1 MANLK
6 SSKKDVRRTLKRTKA
21 NASQK
26 SKVRTFL
33 KKAKDAVRTAK
44 NYQDGMNAIVDYE
57 KNAMISTKNNLFS
70 KKSVARSVSSL
81 VLFLKSRFSKDEQVF
96 VKKKK

>member
-6 SSKKDVRRTLKRTKA
+6 SSKKDIRRTVKRRRA

-33 KKAKDAVRTAK
+33 KKAKVASCNAK
-44 NYQDGMNAIVDYE
+44 TYQEGMKAIVDYE
-57 KNAMISTKNNLFS
+57 KNAMISTKNHLFS
-70 KKSVARSVSSL
+70 KKFVARSVSSL
-81 VLFLKSRFSKDEQVF
+81 VLRLKSRFQKNEQVF
-96 VKKKK
+96 NINK

>member
-6 SSKKDVRRTLKRTKA
+6 SSKKDVRRILKRRKA

-33 KKAKDAVRTAK
+33 KKAKEAV
-44 NYQDGMNAIVDYE
+44 AISKTYKEGIVAVVEYE

-70 KKSVARSVSSL
+70 KKSVSRHVSLL
-81 VLFLKSRFSKDEQVF
+81 VKLLKSRFPKEEQVL
-96 VKKKK
+96 V